1 MNIDIASLYLIL
13 ALFFFL
19 LPVAVFFATSEFRDR
34 QVYWWCLG
42 GLGTSLGFM
51 FVGLRGVV
59 PDFASFYFAH
69 AFFAIGFSFRSLSLR
84 LETSTNIYRTALI
97 YAAIGLTYVIV
108 FSMLVYTNA
117 SEFYR
122 LNWVH
127 GYLVLM
133 SLDLL
138 LISQSIYHDLKNKGG
153 KLIAWMAIFIL
164 IGLLVRMVG
173 YTTELGG
180 VGVFEK
186 GTDQYIGIFSIM
198 IGYVLGNFG
207 FIQLRLEKIWEN
219 KKAVDLQLA
228 DTRNKNFSLEE
239 ILEEKNA
246 LMRTLSLS
254 AKANSMGTM
263 LGAIAHEINQPLG
276 AIRINTELLLSWNR
290 KSGNEQG
297 FQETLEHILQDN
309 ERAAVVVSSLR
320 KFFIKGS
327 SEFVTL
333 DLSELIGDVHRIL
346 LPEARLHGVSLRA
359 EIAPALTVK
368 GDLNQLQMVALNLI
382 NNAMAAVDGLSG
394 EKNVF
399 IRLLQRDKQVILEVS
414 DNGPGVPVDRIATIF
429 ELFNTTKANGM
440 GMGLWLSRAIMDS
453 HEGSIKLLAGPAN
466 ETLFQVSL
474 PSLSQMVPQP
484 DEASSV

>member
-34 QVYWWCLG
+34 QVYWWCMG

-51 FVGLRGVV
+51 FVGLRGLV
-59 PDFASFYFAH
+59 PDVASFYFAH

-84 LETSTNIYRTALI
+84 LETSTNIYRTAII
-97 YAAIGLTYVIV
+97 YAAIGLIYVVV
-108 FSMLVYTNA
+108 FSVLVYTNA

-138 LISQSIYHDLKNKGG
+138 LISQSIYQDLKNKGG

-180 VGVFEK
+180 VGVFEM
-186 GTDQYIGIFSIM
+186 GTDQYIGIFFIM

-207 FIQLRLEKIWEN
+207 FIQLRLEKLWET
-219 KKAVDLQLA
+219 KKAVDMQLA
-228 DTRNKNFSLEE
+228 DTRDKNLSLEE

-276 AIRINTELLLSWNR
+276 AIRINTELLLTLNR
-290 KSGNEQG
+290 KSGDKQG
-297 FQETLEHILQDN
+297 FQEALEHILQDN

-327 SEFVTL
+327 SEFVSI

-359 EIAPALTVK
+359 DITPALMVR

-382 NNAMAAVDGLSG
+382 NNAMDAVKGLLG
-394 EKNVF
+394 EKNVY
-399 IRLLQRDKQVILEVS
+399 IRLFPQDKQVILEVS
-414 DNGPGVPVDRIATIF
+414 DNGPGVPDDRIATIF
-429 ELFNTTKANGM
+429 ELFNTTKLNGM

-453 HEGSIKLLAGPAN
+453 HEGTIKLLAGPAD
-466 ETLFQVSL
+466 ETLFRVSL
-474 PSLSQMVPQP
+474 PVLPPVGQH
-484 DEASSV
+484 E